1 MVAADGV
8 KHDPCAGRG
17 DMPIARAYAQ
27 GRWMQCA
34 LPMGGVVVGALPILG
49 AFLATVAR
57 SVLVWDER
65 CRQFLRR

>member
-1 MVAADGV
+1 
-8 KHDPCAGRG
+8 
-17 DMPIARAYAQ
+17 MPIARAYAQ